1 MHIMMSE
8 RPEGIILWIDHTIGD
23 DGYPKEVLYIEGQ
36 EEAIFRFDVISNE
49 RLIGHSPINVDDV
62 FQEFVNGNDFSVVKN
77 SEYVTAIK
85 LYAEEKAT
93 GVDKMAKTYRLIT
106 YHQEIN
112 GLPNY
117 PGQTGILTTLS
128 PDLEDNF

>member
-23 DGYPKEVLYIEGQ
+23 DGYPKEALYIEGQ

-62 FQEFVNGNDFSVVKN
+62 FQEFVNRNDFSVIKN
-77 SEYVTAIK
+77 SEDVTAMK
-85 LYAEEKAT
+85 LYAEEKAA
-93 GVDKMAKTYRLIT
+93 GVDKMAK
-106 YHQEIN
+106 
-112 GLPNY
+112 
-117 PGQTGILTTLS
+117 
-128 PDLEDNF
+128 